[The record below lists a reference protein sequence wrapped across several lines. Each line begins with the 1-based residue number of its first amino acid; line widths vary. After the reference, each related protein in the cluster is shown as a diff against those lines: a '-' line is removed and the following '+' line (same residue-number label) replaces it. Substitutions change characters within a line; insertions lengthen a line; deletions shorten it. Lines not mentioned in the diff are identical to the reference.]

1 MSILFKTY
9 DDLINEVAILNIR
22 LNSYIKQK
30 EVLKE
35 LIDKSS
41 IDINNQYTIP
51 YQSYSKELSI
61 LDSHIYLHQVEI
73 KRLEEEKKEVDN
85 IFSMLKG
92 TQEQIFYHRV
102 IKGLT
107 QEQTAEK
114 MYMSIRQVQR
124 LEKKIKEL
132 YSLKSFSNVS
142 C

>member
-9 DDLINEVAILNIR
+9 DNLISELAILNIR

-35 LIDKSS
+35 LINKSS
-41 IDINNQYTIP
+41 IDTNNQYTIS

-73 KRLEEEKKEVDN
+73 KRLEEEKEEVN
-85 IFSMLKG
+85 NLFSMLKG
-92 TQEQIFYHRV
+92 TEEQIFYYRV

-107 QEQTAEK
+107 QERTAER

-124 LEKKIKEL
+124 LEKKIKE
-132 YSLKSFSNVS
+132 KII
-142 C
+142 

>member
-1 MSILFKTY
+1 MEGLFVSILFKTY
-9 DDLINEVAILNIR
+9 DNLISELAILNIR

-35 LIDKSS
+35 LINKSS
-41 IDINNQYTIP
+41 IDTNNQYTIS

-73 KRLEEEKKEVDN
+73 KRLEEEKEEVN
-85 IFSMLKG
+85 NLFSMLKG
-92 TQEQIFYHRV
+92 TEEQIFYYRV

-107 QEQTAEK
+107 QERTAER

-124 LEKKIKEL
+124 LEKKIKE
-132 YSLKSFSNVS
+132 KII
-142 C
+142 

>member
-9 DDLINEVAILNIR
+9 DNLISELAILNIR

-35 LIDKSS
+35 LINKSS
-41 IDINNQYTIP
+41 IDTNNQYTIS

-73 KRLEEEKKEVDN
+73 KRLEEEKEEVDN

-92 TQEQIFYHRV
+92 TEEQIFYYRV

-107 QEQTAEK
+107 QERTAER

-124 LEKKIKEL
+124 LEKKIKE
-132 YSLKSFSNVS
+132 KII
-142 C
+142 